1 MVEVVNVM
9 LCDFYRRERERYGAK
24 WQWTG
29 TRALL
34 SRGSTRGGSH
44 LSGPG
49 LGASGQLGWPT
60 FGLTSQSLQ
69 MKQGV
74 CTKM

>member
-1 MVEVVNVM
+1 MEQNGSG
-9 LCDFYRRERERYGAK
+9 LAQGPFCPGGA
-24 WQWTG
+24 
-29 TRALL
+29 L
-34 SRGSTRGGSH
+34 RGGSH